1 MTPRPAPRVFPPAT
15 QLYHE
20 AVVQARAGHLAQAC
34 ALLARAYTL
43 TPPQAL
49 SPGEGLALLPL
60 QDDLVFLGQFLP
72 CLRPTL
78 ALVQTVGRCTP
89 PTAITHAS

>member
-1 MTPRPAPRVFPPAT
+1 MTPRPAPSPSSPT

-20 AVVQARAGHLAQAC
+20 AAAQARAGQLPQAC

-49 SPGEGLALLPL
+49 SPGEGLDLLPL

-78 ALVQTVGRCTP
+78 ALVQAVGRCAP
-89 PTAITHAS
+89 PPAVAQAS